1 MIADLAPAVPFPE
14 ISPVSQ
20 PGAEMPQKCADA
32 VPGGDLPPAKD
43 AEVPPTKEQLK
54 TRRVPS
60 KRNREIYRQHVLL
73 NRSQRDVAAEYD
85 LAQPRITAICKQV
98 KRWLKSGQA
107 ELDHM
112 SKEERFNLVTNE
124 SRMRLNLAF
133 SESYKWLQVT
143 GQPSEIRRARPG
155 HEDEPGTTYRPPN
168 PKSPFIAVMLRAAI
182 ELAKLDGAGQYGAR
196 PAAASN
202 PPTRQAGC
210 PAIRHPQSSSPPREL
225 LSRGGG
231 ASGTYDDDGDEGD
244 DESHDLPAG
253 ISAQE
258 RQRIV
263 RRGVLKKQ
271 NNCYR
276 ALAAAAGLAGEDA
289 ELLEDAVTDLEIAA
303 EEADALAQQE
313 LARTAHRFPEETPQ
327 ARQARL
333 EDLRLRHI
341 VELVDTCDAD
351 LVDEAKMVAASRY
364 DARTGRFDWQRGDPR
379 ELAVLTEM
387 RHYGCEEQDDEESG

>member
-1 MIADLAPAVPFPE
+1 MIADLAPAVRFPE

-20 PGAEMPQKCADA
+20 PGAEMPPECADT

-85 LAQPRITAICKQV
+85 VAQPRVSAICKQV

-112 SKEERFNLVTNE
+112 SEEERFNLVTNE

-143 GQPSEIRRARPG
+143 GQPSEIRRVRPG
-155 HEDEPGTTYRPPN
+155 HEDEPETTYRPPN

-196 PAAASN
+196 FAAASN
-202 PPTRQAGC
+202 PQS
-210 PAIRHPQSSSPPREL
+210 AIRNPQSSYPPSEL
-225 LSRGGG
+225 LSRGRG
-231 ASGTYDDDGDEGD
+231 ASGTYNDDGDEGD
-244 DESHDLPAG
+244 DESYDVPTG

-289 ELLEDAVTDLEIAA
+289 ELLEDAVVDLEIAA
-303 EEADALAQQE
+303 EEADGLAQQE
-313 LARTAHRFPEETPQ
+313 LARTAAEHPGESPP

-351 LVDEAKMVAASRY
+351 LVDEAKMVAATRY
-364 DARTGRFDWQRGDPR
+364 DAGTGRFDWQRGDPR

-387 RHYGCEEQDDEESG
+387 RHYGCEEQDGEESG